1 MAEEDLGLLAQTP
14 PLEEFYTDARLVW
27 ALCIGNALG
36 AVAHGVGIALTV
48 GLTWCTQYELPMFT
62 ITSNL
67 TTPGDPPRYLGN
79 GINVTRFKPVLEECC
94 PLDPRGIIV
103 GFFALSFSF
112 HVVFALVLLCG
123 RPQDRDGSHRGRFVA
138 VVARWYLRCLA
149 DCRAPWRWLEYAFS
163 ASLLISLAVRL
174 LGTGH
179 VELLWTLTQLMAT
192 TIFFGYL
199 TEIYGVQYI
208 VTVPENEQL
217 NFFGWKLRRVWKPKT
232 LVRRVQIHLLGY
244 VPYIS
249 CWYVLLH
256 QYETTRVRLQ
266 DDFPE
271 FLPQAVWGSFVAFTL
286 FGLVQ
291 LFSQLDWG
299 ALRYGPSL
307 YWLGEL
313 TYVILSFAAKANMGF
328 VVLFDVLLSD
338 RFDDLLYLKRTDTC

>member
-1 MAEEDLGLLAQTP
+1 M
-14 PLEEFYTDARLVW
+14 
-27 ALCIGNALG
+27 
-36 AVAHGVGIALTV
+36 
-48 GLTWCTQYELPMFT
+48 
-62 ITSNL
+62 
-67 TTPGDPPRYLGN
+67 GDPRT
-79 GINVTRFKPVLEECC
+79 VTVRSVDDSSRWSLAGTCAASPTAAR
-94 PLDPRGIIV
+94 RGT
-103 GFFALSFSF
+103 LSPS
-112 HVVFALVLLCG
+112 
-123 RPQDRDGSHRGRFVA
+123 PQTHTVSHTG
-138 VVARWYLRCLA
+138 ARR
-149 DCRAPWRWLEYAFS
+149 RRWLEYAFS

-208 VTVPENEQL
+208 VTVPEDEQL

-299 ALRYGPSL
+299 VLRYGPSL

-328 VVLFDVLLSD
+328 VVLVDVLLSD
-338 RFDDLLYLKRTDTC
+338 RFDDLLYLKRTNTC